1 MELII
6 EKLKK
11 IKELA
16 ERGYAGEALV
26 AREKLHMLLNKYGL
40 TIEDLE
46 DVQIHSYKF
55 KYITVQERS
64 IILQCIS
71 KVIDN
76 PNLTYS
82 HYKDKKKEFFVKMS
96 EWQYVEAEAM
106 IHFHI
111 KQFRKELKAQLK
123 ALTSAYC
130 SKHQLF
136 AESSEGGDSKL
147 TPEEMAR
154 LIAAYQSLDD
164 DVIFRKRLK
173 K

>member
-46 DVQIHSYKF
+46 DVQINSYKF

-76 PNLTYS
+76 PNLSYS
-82 HYKDKKKEFFVKMS
+82 HFF
-96 EWQYVEAEAM
+96 
-106 IHFHI
+106 
-111 KQFRKELKAQLK
+111 
-123 ALTSAYC
+123 
-130 SKHQLF
+130 
-136 AESSEGGDSKL
+136 
-147 TPEEMAR
+147 
-154 LIAAYQSLDD
+154 
-164 DVIFRKRLK
+164 
-173 K
+173 